1 MSEEADDQKEAKPK
15 SRVSYPRELKS
26 EASLAMKG
34 LVTVSVTFLDGTK
47 FEHQQ
52 AADIDECQA
61 AKWFAVLLGRKDVR
75 PLPSAEASIRA
86 VCESKGIS
94 E

>member
-1 MSEEADDQKEAKPK
+1 MSEEADDPKPK

-52 AADIDECQA
+52 PADIDECQA

-86 VCESKGIS
+86 VCEAKGIT